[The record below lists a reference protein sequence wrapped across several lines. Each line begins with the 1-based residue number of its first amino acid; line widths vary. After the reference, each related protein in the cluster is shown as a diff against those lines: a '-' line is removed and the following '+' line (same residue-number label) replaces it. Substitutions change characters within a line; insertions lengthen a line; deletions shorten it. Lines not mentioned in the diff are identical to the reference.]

1 MMMRWLI
8 SLVFVIQI
16 YAAMVVLGLVF
27 LPWAALSPKGA
38 RAACKT
44 YCRWVIWTARIMVG
58 IRAELRGP
66 VPQGAV
72 LLAAK
77 HQSFLDILILFN
89 ALPAAKFIMKREIL
103 WTPVIGLYAW
113 RIGCVPVNRGKRGAA
128 IAKMVA
134 DVEKGRAEPGQLVI
148 YSQGTRIAPG
158 AQAPY
163 KIGTGVLYDQL
174 GQPCVPAATNVGLMW
189 PRKGILR
196 RPGVAVVE
204 FLDPIPP
211 GLPRDDFMALLETRV
226 ETASNRLLAEAGFVA
241 PDAPDAPPAR
251 TAPPGP

>member
-1 MMMRWLI
+1 MRGLVSLI
-8 SLVFVIQI
+8 FVIQI
-16 YAAMVVLGLVF
+16 YTAMVVLGIVF
-27 LPWAALSPKGA
+27 LPWAAISPQGA

-44 YCRWVIWTARIMVG
+44 YCRWVIWTARWMVG
-58 IRAELRGP
+58 ITAEVRGT
-66 VPQGAV
+66 VPTSEV

-77 HQSFLDILILFN
+77 HQSFFDILILFN

-113 RIGCVPVNRGKRGAA
+113 RIGCVPVNRGKRGLA

-158 AQAPY
+158 VRAPY
-163 KIGTGVLYDQL
+163 KIGTGVLYEQL
-174 GQPCVPAATNVGLMW
+174 GQSCVPAATNVGLVW
-189 PRKGILR
+189 PRRGILR
-196 RPGVAVVE
+196 HPGHAVVE

-211 GLPRDDFMALLETRV
+211 GLPRDEFMTLLESRV
-226 ETASNRLLAEAGFVA
+226 EIASDRLLAEAG
-241 PDAPDAPPAR
+241 PAR
-251 TAPPGP
+251 

>member
-1 MMMRWLI
+1 MRWLV

-16 YAAMVVLGLVF
+16 YAAMVVLGIVF
-27 LPWAALSPKGA
+27 LPWAAISPQGA

-44 YCRWVIWTARIMVG
+44 YCRWVIWSARWMVG
-58 IRAELRGP
+58 ITAEVRGL
-66 VPQGAV
+66 VPQGEV

-77 HQSFLDILILFN
+77 HQSFFDILILFN

-113 RIGCVPVNRGKRGAA
+113 RIGCVPVNRGKRGQA

-134 DVEKGRAEPGQLVI
+134 DVDKGRAEPGQLVI

-158 AQAPY
+158 VRAPY
-163 KIGTGVLYDQL
+163 KIGTGVLYEQL
-174 GQPCVPAATNVGLMW
+174 GQPCVPAATNVGLVW
-189 PRKGILR
+189 PRRGILR
-196 RPGVAVVE
+196 HRGLAVVE

-211 GLPRDDFMALLETRV
+211 GLPRDQFMTLLENRV
-226 ETASNRLLAEAGFVA
+226 ETASNRLLMEGGFA
-241 PDAPDAPPAR
+241 LDR
-251 TAPPGP
+251 Q